1 MQLNFVEQATFVHI
15 SSDFSL
21 VKLNDLES
29 TTGKTI
35 RTGASLSLF
44 FYKGVQITQ
53 SYEAILRRLYRNN
66 ELTPAALP

>member
-1 MQLNFVEQATFVHI
+1 MNFVEQATFVHI

-29 TTGKTI
+29 TAGKY

-66 ELTPAALP
+66 ELTPAALA

>member
-29 TTGKTI
+29 TTGKS
-35 RTGASLSLF
+35 RTGASLNLLF
-44 FYKGVQITQ
+44 FNLIFFIHKRANYTV
-53 SYEAILRRLYRNN
+53 LRGHVMQ
-66 ELTPAALP
+66 AL